1 MRSITRVSIRSASCL
16 GAVALAGASWFGA
29 SPAQADEAT
38 PSPVP
43 STSEAPAPSSTPV
56 PSAPADEKITTVVW
70 WLLPAGA
77 DPSQAHT
84 YTQTR
89 IATGSPIPCDG
100 VVQADTYH
108 GTPQQIEDL
117 GPTLTPGE
125 DSEVYQDST
134 IIFGEKCETPAPTL
148 EPTPEPT
155 PEPSE
160 TEPTTPVP
168 SPEPSDSDVPVPPVT
183 VTVPPSQVPSDLPM
197 PPTETEPTVV
207 VVVTEKP
214 ADLPLPATNNG
225 RRPTA
230 LPHTGDASDGVSPY
244 GIGAG
249 ICAIAFAG
257 SFVGRRKK

>member
-1 MRSITRVSIRSASCL
+1 MRFITSVSIRSASCL

-56 PSAPADEKITTVVW
+56 PSAPV
-70 WLLPAGA
+70 
-77 DPSQAHT
+77 
-84 YTQTR
+84 
-89 IATGSPIPCDG
+89 
-100 VVQADTYH
+100 
-108 GTPQQIEDL
+108 
-117 GPTLTPGE
+117 PT
-125 DSEVYQDST
+125 
-134 IIFGEKCETPAPTL
+134 
-148 EPTPEPT
+148 
-155 PEPSE
+155 
-160 TEPTTPVP
+160 
-168 SPEPSDSDVPVPPVT
+168 PEPSDSDVPVPPVT

-214 ADLPLPATNNG
+214 ADLLLPATNNG

-230 LPHTGDASDGVSPY
+230 LPHTGDVSDGVSPY